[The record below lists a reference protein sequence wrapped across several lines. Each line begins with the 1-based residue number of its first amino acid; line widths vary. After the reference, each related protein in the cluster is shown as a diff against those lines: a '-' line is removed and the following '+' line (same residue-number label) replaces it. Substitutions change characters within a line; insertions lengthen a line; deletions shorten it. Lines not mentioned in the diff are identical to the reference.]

1 MEIKE
6 ILSELILVA
15 QSLLN
20 EKGQPEN
27 FDLEDF
33 IYQMEGYHQELDE
46 AGEFYYEGTDDEW
59 SDEYDDDSY
68 FSDYEN

>member
-6 ILSELILVA
+6 ILSELILIA
-15 QSLLN
+15 QNSLN
-20 EKGQPEN
+20 ENGQPEN

-46 AGEFYYEGTDDEW
+46 IGEFYYAGDEEELGDD
-59 SDEYDDDSY
+59 YDDNY

>member
-33 IYQMEGYHQELDE
+33 IYQLEGYFQELDE
-46 AGEFYYEGTDDEW
+46 IGDFMYEIEDDFSEDYDDE
-59 SDEYDDDSY
+59 YY
-68 FSDYEN
+68 NDYEN

>member
-15 QSLLN
+15 QNSLN
-20 EKGQPEN
+20 ENGQPEN

-33 IYQMEGYHQELDE
+33 IYQMESYYQELDE
-46 AGEFYYEGTDDEW
+46 IGELYYAGDEEEPGDD
-59 SDEYDDDSY
+59 DYDDY